1 MKRLD
6 EGKASLVDFLRSIK
20 FTRDTRDKKSKHRD
34 EHGEH
39 GEHFA
44 GFNPQTPTPN
54 HSSAEDSK
62 LVRSAN

>member
-20 FTRDTRDKKSKHRD
+20 FTRDTRDKKSTHCD
-34 EHGEH
+34 
-39 GEHFA
+39 EHFA
-44 GFNPQTPTPN
+44 GFNPQTPPPN

>member
-34 EHGEH
+34 GH

-44 GFNPQTPTPN
+44 GFTPQTPTPN

>member
-20 FTRDTRDKKSKHRD
+20 FTRETSNASDRKSQHC
-34 EHGEH
+34 

-44 GFNPQTPTPN
+44 GFNPQIPTPKN
-54 HSSAEDSK
+54 PSAEDSK

>member
-20 FTRDTRDKKSKHRD
+20 FTRETRDKKSKHC
-34 EHGEH
+34 

-44 GFNPQTPTPN
+44 GFNPQTPTPI

>member
-20 FTRDTRDKKSKHRD
+20 FTRDKKPERSD
-34 EHGEH
+34 ENYTQ
-39 GEHFA
+39 FA
-44 GFNPQTPTPN
+44 DFNSQARTQRKLK
-54 HSSAEDSK
+54 EERY